1 MNDLYII
8 THMITFAVAF
18 AAGIY
23 FASQVE
29 KGIDNNI
36 KKNKK

>member
-1 MNDLYII
+1 MNEVYII

-18 AAGIY
+18 TAGIY

-36 KKNKK
+36 KEKK